1 MSKIVQIGSGMIG
14 TTMAY
19 DLSQEHDIIVGDFD
33 DSSFAKLERL
43 NPNIVAK
50 KIDVTNSLELKEF
63 IHSIQILIS

>member
-33 DSSFAKLERL
+33 DSSFAKLEG
-43 NPNIVAK
+43 
-50 KIDVTNSLELKEF
+50 
-63 IHSIQILIS
+63 SIQIL

>member
-43 NPNIVAK
+43 NPNIVTK
-50 KIDVTNSLELKEF
+50 KTVSYTHLTLPT
-63 IHSIQILIS
+63 ILRV

>member
-43 NPNIVAK
+43 NPNIVTK
-50 KIDVTNSLELKEF
+50 TSFLLRKTPFSYKLCMR
-63 IHSIQILIS
+63 

>member
-43 NPNIVAK
+43 NSNIVTK
-50 KIDVTNSLELKEF
+50 NVPFFTSFKSR
-63 IHSIQILIS
+63 IL

>member
-43 NPNIVAK
+43 NPVSYTHLTLPTKA
-50 KIDVTNSLELKEF
+50 
-63 IHSIQILIS
+63 